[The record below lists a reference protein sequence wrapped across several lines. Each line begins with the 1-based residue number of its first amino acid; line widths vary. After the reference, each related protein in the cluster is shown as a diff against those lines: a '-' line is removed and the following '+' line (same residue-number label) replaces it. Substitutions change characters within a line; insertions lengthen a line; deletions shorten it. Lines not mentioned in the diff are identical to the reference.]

1 MTLDR
6 RAGCR
11 VTLASRQ
18 PERNRC
24 HIMTLVE
31 TSIASIDGADD
42 DDDDDRKEIALLKE
56 FAGHGLIQYKY
67 LSLPPPF
74 TTGFLLFKSN
84 STRYEIHKYRQRPDI
99 GESNIQK

>member
-1 MTLDR
+1 MRLHH
-6 RAGCR
+6 
-11 VTLASRQ
+11 S
-18 PERNRC
+18 N
-24 HIMTLVE
+24 
-31 TSIASIDGADD
+31 ASIDGADDDDGDD

-74 TTGFLLFKSN
+74 TTGFLLLKSN

-99 GESNIQK
+99 GVSNIQK